1 MPNERYYC
9 LSNISFLQFQH
20 LTVDN
25 DANIPRHISKYI
37 NTQHTS
43 NTIGKTGKYSVNPSC
58 NSPPPPP
65 SPIQEGMNSPSSL
78 PPILPTPASPP
89 SHPPGFS
96 PCLKRSICPKV
107 IYKQCSYKQLA
118 SEDSRANASSLLR
131 SSKDCDIII

>member
-25 DANIPRHISKYI
+25 DANIPRHISNYI

-58 NSPPPPP
+58 NSPPPPSFP
-65 SPIQEGMNSPSSL
+65 DSGGHELSFVS

-118 SEDSRANASSLLR
+118 SEDSRANVSSLLR